1 MKVLANTDADIR
13 ITVLCKSL
21 EPCLNTLILI
31 EACIHTW
38 KYKKKTEFVSL

>member
-21 EPCLNTLILI
+21 EPCLITLDFALKIS
-31 EACIHTW
+31 AT
-38 KYKKKTEFVSL
+38 F